1 MRDHWPLTGR
11 DDESNVI
18 AELLAGDQYRGVT
31 LAGRAGVGKSRLA
44 REVATAAAVQGWTVR
59 HVAATA
65 TGRSV
70 PLGAFASWTDDFDGG
85 PLTLARRVI
94 SALTAGTDPGRLLVL
109 VDDAHLLDELSALVL
124 HQLVLQSTT
133 RVIITIRTGVAAPDA
148 VTVLWKDSLLRR
160 LELQPLSRRESDELL
175 HAVLAVPPDH
185 DCSARM
191 WQLTEGN
198 VLFLRQL
205 VEQEWAAGRLTHENG
220 CTRWIGSPQVS
231 PSLIDLVEHQIGAVP
246 EMVRDVVDLVAVAEP
261 IDHACLTALVDPL
274 ALEEAQQRELI
285 RTADTGDAVYVGH
298 PLYAEVR
305 LEQCGAIR
313 LRRLRGVVAKAMK
326 DAAGEANSVRRGL
339 LWLESD
345 LPPDPTVLAA
355 AASAAS
361 SLLEFG
367 LAERLSRAATDA
379 GAAVETR
386 VELAYNLLMLQKG
399 EDAEQ
404 VLDSIA
410 GESVPTSNFINDVIL
425 RAANLLWS
433 QQSPEQSWQVI
444 DDALVGAT
452 GERACQLWAFRAN
465 QLALAGRPGEV
476 PAAMARVD
484 YESLDAFGSTIGLC
498 AETLALAELGQT
510 AGAVAKATK
519 CYTVVDASP
528 QSSFLGQPLA
538 EFHTFALSMAGYID
552 EAVEV
557 AGAHLRRS
565 QERPATAQSV
575 ATAIVG
581 FAALAAGDLQAARAH
596 LAVRPIDADA
606 NFVLANSYYR
616 FQLLLAQTLA
626 RMGDLPGAEAAFR
639 TAREHRRPAYVY
651 VESSALLA
659 EAWIAAGHQR
669 MDDARRKAWA
679 AAQFARDHE
688 QFARELMCLQ
698 TAVQFGDTTA
708 ADRLTELAEIVEGP
722 RAGLTARYARAVCTD
737 NADELDVLSTAFEAM
752 GDRLAAADCS
762 GHAAAAHRRADR
774 RGSALTSAERA
785 GRLAAACG
793 GAVSPAIVGAR
804 LPAPF
809 TQREREIAV
818 LVAQGLSNRQIADTM
833 SLSVR
838 TVEGHV
844 YRASCKAGVT
854 RRSELAHVVRNLTD
868 PAPARL

>member
-11 DDESNVI
+11 EDESSVI
-18 AELLAGDQYRGVT
+18 AELLGGDRYQGVA

-44 REVATAAAVQGWTVR
+44 RDATAAAAARGWTVC

-65 TGRSV
+65 TGSCI
-70 PLGAFASWTDDFDGG
+70 PLGAFAPWTDDFDGA

-94 SALTAGTDPGRLLVL
+94 GMLTAGTDPEHLLVL
-109 VDDAHLLDELSALVL
+109 VDDAHLLDQLSALVL
-124 HQLVLQSTT
+124 HQLVLQ
-133 RVIITIRTGVAAPDA
+133 RAAKVIITIRSGVPAADA
-148 VTVLWKDSLLRR
+148 VTVLWKDGLLRR
-160 LELQPLSRRESDELL
+160 IELQPLSRRESDQLL
-175 HAVLAVPPDH
+175 EAALEAPVDR
-185 DCSARM
+185 DCADRM
-191 WQLTEGN
+191 WQLTHGN

-205 VEQEWAAGRLTHENG
+205 VEQEWSAGRLADEQG
-220 CTRWIGSPQVS
+220 CIRWIGDPQVS

-246 EMVRDVVDLVAVAEP
+246 ETVRDVVDLVAVAEP
-261 IDHACLTALVDPL
+261 IDRGCLAALVDPL

-285 RTADTGDAVYVGH
+285 RTSDASDAVYVGH

-313 LRRLRGVVAKAMK
+313 LRRLRGVVAEAMK
-326 DAAGEANSVRRGL
+326 DVSGAANSVRRGV

-345 LPPDPTVLAA
+345 LPPDATVLSSAA
-355 AASAAS
+355 GAAS

-367 LAERLSRAATDA
+367 LAERLSRAAAEA
-379 GAAVETR
+379 GATVEAH

-399 EDAEQ
+399 DDAEK
-404 VLDSIA
+404 VLDSIPA
-410 GESVPTSNFINDVIL
+410 DSVPASAFINDVIL

-433 QQSPEQSWQVI
+433 QQSPERSWQVI
-444 DDALVGAT
+444 EDALADAT

-476 PAAMARVD
+476 PAVMARVD
-484 YESLDAFGSTIGLC
+484 YDSLDAFGSTIGLC

-510 AGAVAKATK
+510 TAAVSKATQ
-519 CYTVVDASP
+519 CYRVVDSSP

-538 EFHTFALSMAGYID
+538 EFHTFALLTAGYVAD
-552 EAVEV
+552 AVEV

-581 FAALAAGDLQAARAH
+581 FASLAAGDLRAARDH
-596 LAVRPIDADA
+596 LTAQPTDTDA

-626 RMGDLPGAEAAFR
+626 RMGELDGAEKAFR

-651 VESSALLA
+651 VESNALLA

-669 MDDARRKAWA
+669 VDEARRTSWA
-679 AAQFARDHE
+679 AAEFAREHE
-688 QFARELMCLQ
+688 QFARELLSLQ
-698 TAVQFGDTTA
+698 TAVQFGDVTA
-708 ADRLTELAEIVEGP
+708 APRLAELADIVEGP
-722 RAGLTARYARAVCTD
+722 RAALAARYGRAVCTD
-737 NADELDVLSTAFEAM
+737 DADELDRLSIDFEAM
-752 GDRLAAADCS
+752 GDRLTAADTS
-762 GHAAAAHRRADR
+762 GQAAAAHRRAGR
-774 RGSALTSAERA
+774 RGSALTSSARA
-785 GRLAAACG
+785 GELAAACG
-793 GAVSPAIVGAR
+793 GAVSPAIIGAR
-804 LPAPF
+804 LTAPF

-818 LVAQGLSNRQIADTM
+818 LVAQGLSNREIADSV

-844 YRASCKAGVT
+844 YRASCKAGVA
-854 RRSELAHVVRNLTD
+854 RRSELAHVVRTLTV
-868 PAPARL
+868 PAG